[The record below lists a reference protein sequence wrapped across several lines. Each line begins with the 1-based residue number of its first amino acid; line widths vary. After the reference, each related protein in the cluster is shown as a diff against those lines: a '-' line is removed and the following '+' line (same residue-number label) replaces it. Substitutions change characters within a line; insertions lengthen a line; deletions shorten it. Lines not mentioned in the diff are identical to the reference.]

1 MPLAFV
7 SQRLPQRAAACVV
20 GFMLACVHAASA
32 QTAPPPPARV
42 AALGTYQQEALQKVL
57 AARNLEVDPNP
68 AGKRVA
74 GIWVKN
80 FDVFGPEDSALLTW
94 LNVFHMTTR
103 ETIIAR
109 EVLLR
114 PGDVWSDDIAEET
127 RRRLMDPL
135 FTSYVVVMPV
145 RAVNPNEVFVLVVTR
160 DLFSLRLNTDF
171 EFQAGVFSL
180 LRIEPAENNFLGR
193 RKRVAG
199 VFEMDLGRVS
209 VGPTYYDSNIWGS
222 RWRLSSAVRAMF
234 ARETSNYEGTA
245 SETTL
250 DYPLWS
256 FARKWSFSTT
266 FSHFDG
272 TQRSFLGP
280 NLRTYDDKLTPAV
293 ETLPWRYGYR
303 RLGTSTGVVRQ
314 YGTTVLQRFGA
325 GYSFNVRRPRLFEE
339 DFASTAPDVREDF
352 IRDVLPRSE
361 RVSSP
366 FVTYFVFTPR
376 FVTFR
381 DVDTFDLP
389 EDRSL
394 GPSLSLY
401 LGWSE
406 PSLGSERRFVDL
418 SGVLGFDAEIGHRGL
433 LRLSASGSGR
443 ADVEHN
449 DLYDARWSTN
459 AFFATP
465 QMWRVARV
473 VVRLGTDR
481 LVDNQNL
488 RNVAIGGD
496 SGLRGYPINA
506 FFGPALVRGNLELR
520 SAPLRLAFARLG
532 LAAFWDFGHA
542 APRFA
547 DLVIHHDFGLGFR
560 LLLPQLQPT
569 VIRLD
574 WAVATQGPTAGLPG
588 RFTAGFTQAF

>member
-1 MPLAFV
+1 MHFIRV
-7 SQRLPQRAAACVV
+7 SPCPPCWALACVV
-20 GFMLACVHAASA
+20 GLVLLCGRAAWA
-32 QTAPPPPARV
+32 QTAVPPPARV
-42 AALGTYQQEALQKVL
+42 AALGTYQQEALQKAL

-68 AGKRVA
+68 TGKRVA

-80 FDVFGPEDSALLTW
+80 LDVFGPEDSALLTW

-171 EFQAGVFSL
+171 EYQAGVFSL

-199 VFEMDLGRVS
+199 VFEMDLGRFS

-222 RWRLSSAVRAMF
+222 RWQLSSAVRAMF
-234 ARETSNYEGTA
+234 ARETSEYEGTA
-245 SETTL
+245 SETKL
-250 DYPLWS
+250 EYPLWS
-256 FARKWSFSTT
+256 FARKWSFVTT
-266 FSHFDG
+266 FTHFNG
-272 TQRSFLGP
+272 PQRSFLGP
-280 NLRTYDDKLTPAV
+280 DLRTYDDKATPDE
-293 ETLPWRYGYR
+293 ETLPWRYRYR
-303 RLGTSTGVVRQ
+303 RVGTSTSVVRQ

-325 GYSFNVRRPRLFEE
+325 GYSFNVRRPGVFEE
-339 DFASTAPDVREDF
+339 DFATTAPDVRAAF
-352 IRDVLPRSE
+352 MRDVLPRSE

-366 FVTYFVFTPR
+366 FISYVVFTPR

-381 DVDTFDLP
+381 DVETFDLP

-394 GPSLSLY
+394 GPSLILY

-406 PSLGSERRFVDL
+406 PALGSGRRFLDL
-418 SGVLGFDAEIGHRGL
+418 SGTLAFDAEIGHRGL

-443 ADVEHN
+443 ADVHNN

-465 QMWRVARV
+465 QVGNVARL
-473 VVRLGTDR
+473 VVRLGSER
-481 LVDNQNL
+481 LIDNQSV

-506 FFGPALVRGNLELR
+506 FFGPTLVRGNVELR
-520 SAPLRLAFARLG
+520 SAPLRVAFARLG

-547 DLVIHHDFGLGFR
+547 DLVIRHDFGMGFR

-569 VIRLD
+569 VIRFD